1 MVEVEASPS
10 VDRVHEEKELL
21 NLATEVFGNEAHAWL
36 RKPHVLLGGQTPAEI
51 VAAGGQER
59 VQILLRRIQ
68 HGIVV

>member
-1 MVEVEASPS
+1 M
-10 VDRVHEEKELL
+10 DRVHDEKELL
-21 NLATEVFGNEAHAWL
+21 SLARQVFGNEADAWL
-36 RKPHVLLGGQTPAEI
+36 RKPHALLGSQTPAEI